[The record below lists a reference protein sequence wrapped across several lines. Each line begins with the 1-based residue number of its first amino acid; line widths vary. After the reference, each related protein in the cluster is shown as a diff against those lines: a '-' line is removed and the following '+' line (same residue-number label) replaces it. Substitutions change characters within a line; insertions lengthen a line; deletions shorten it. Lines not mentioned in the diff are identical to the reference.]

1 MIAGLVIGLAVATP
15 IEAPLARSSSN
26 SEICRIS
33 TEALMK
39 GDIDAAI
46 AAIDPEPYQHK
57 VIQDYLT
64 RLNYMLIG
72 AVKGK
77 KPRLER
83 TLEEINVETY
93 PVSLQIWTFGEDE
106 VYLVGCLF
114 RIEEDETIQIELQ
127 LRHSVEEVVDGV
139 KARLK

>member
-1 MIAGLVIGLAVATP
+1 M
-15 IEAPLARSSSN
+15 R
-26 SEICRIS
+26 
-33 TEALMK
+33 
-39 GDIDAAI
+39 GDIDAAV

-83 TLEEINVETY
+83 TLEEIKVETY

-106 VYLVGCLF
+106 VYLIGCLF